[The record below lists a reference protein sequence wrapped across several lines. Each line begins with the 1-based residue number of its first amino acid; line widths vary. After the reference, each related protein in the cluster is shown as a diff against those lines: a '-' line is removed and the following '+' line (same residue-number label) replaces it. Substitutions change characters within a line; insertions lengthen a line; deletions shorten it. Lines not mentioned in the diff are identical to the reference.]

1 MNKLIR
7 TQCVA
12 AAVAL
17 ALQGCAG
24 VESRESNAALEEAR
38 QAYQSAS
45 ANPHV
50 NERALVVLQNSE
62 DALRQAEQELQQGNI
77 VVAEH
82 YAYLAR
88 QRALTAEEL
97 GMQEAAQQTIRNAS
111 RERDSILIEARTREA
126 EMARMRAERQQQSA
140 AEAQQSAEAQRREA
154 EQMRLAAER
163 ERQRALQLQAIAQ
176 QNAQAAEQARYQ
188 AQTSEE
194 KAAALE
200 QQLNEL
206 QAQQTERGMV
216 LTLGDV
222 LFDTDEAD
230 LKPGAMRSL
239 DKLADFLKDNP
250 EQQVL
255 VEGHTD
261 SRGSEQYNLS
271 LSERRAEAVQEA
283 LVERGVP
290 ETRVSAE
297 GMGESYPVANNNTR
311 AGRQENRRVELVFP
325 QLGNNSA
332 QNS

>member
-1 MNKLIR
+1 MKNLTKSH
-7 TQCVA
+7 CVA

-17 ALQGCAG
+17 TLQACAG
-24 VESRESNAALEEAR
+24 VETRETNAALEEAR

-50 NERALVVLQNSE
+50 NETALITLQNSE
-62 DALRQAEQELQQGNI
+62 QALKQAEQELQQGNI
-77 VVAEH
+77 EVAEH
-82 YAYLAR
+82 YAYLAK
-88 QRALTAEEL
+88 QRALTAEQR
-97 GMQEAAQQTIRNAS
+97 GMQDAAQETIRNAS
-111 RERDSILIEARTREA
+111 RERDRILIESRTREA

-140 AEAQQSAEAQRREA
+140 TQAQQSAEEQRREA
-154 EQMRLAAER
+154 EQMRMAAER

-188 AQTSEE
+188 AQTSQE

-222 LFDTDEAD
+222 LFDTDKAQ

-239 DKLADFLKDNP
+239 DKLADFMKENP
-250 EQQVL
+250 EQQIL
-255 VEGHTD
+255 IEGHTD
-261 SRGSEQYNLS
+261 SRGSDQYNLT

-283 LVERGVP
+283 LMERGVP

-297 GMGESYPVANNNTR
+297 GMGEAYPVANNDTR
-311 AGRQENRRVELVFP
+311 AGRQQNRRVELVFP
-325 QLGNNSA
+325 QLGDNAA